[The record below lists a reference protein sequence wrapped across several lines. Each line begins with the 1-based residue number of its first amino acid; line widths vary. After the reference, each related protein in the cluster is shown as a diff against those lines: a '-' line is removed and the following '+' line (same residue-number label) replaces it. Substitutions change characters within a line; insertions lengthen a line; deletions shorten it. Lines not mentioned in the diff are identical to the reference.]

1 VIYKDLALDIDV
13 LFCRWGSFK
22 NSIILKSL
30 FAPINFL
37 LSVKEVLKNISCY
50 DNERAFAWLN
60 WQFEITAEDSLHPL
74 ARGVVDKNTAV
85 ARFYEAGRLK
95 KDYVFNYVK

>member
-1 VIYKDLALDIDV
+1 MIYKDLALDIDV
-13 LFCRWGSFK
+13 LFCRWLSFK

-30 FAPINFL
+30 LAPINFL
-37 LSVKEVLKNISCY
+37 LLGKEVLKNVSCY

-60 WQFEITAEDSLHPL
+60 RQFKITVEDSLYPL
-74 ARGVVDKNTAV
+74 TKGVVDKNTAM

>member
-1 VIYKDLALDIDV
+1 MIYKDLPLDIDV
-13 LFCRWGSFK
+13 LFCRWRSFK

-37 LSVKEVLKNISCY
+37 LSVKEVLINISCY
-50 DNERAFAWLN
+50 DNETVFAWLN
-60 WQFEITAEDSLHPL
+60 LQFEITAEDSSLPFL
-74 ARGVVDKNTAV
+74 KGFFDKNTAM

-95 KDYVFNYVK
+95 KDYMFNYVK